1 MKKIASVVVCASV
14 LSLTACASIIENNQQ
29 KVNIVPVGAQSVN
42 CELKNGRE
50 SVNSLAPATTQ
61 IRRSKTDLDINCSDN
76 QTGATGKKTVSSDLE
91 PWTFGNILLGGIIG
105 LGVDLG
111 TGSAWKY
118 PAQIDVNMQP
128 APAPLVV
135 PPLSDV
141 VVTPQSSSPQ
151 NLSVSPEIKK

>member
-1 MKKIASVVVCASV
+1 MKKIASVVVCVSA
-14 LSLTACASIIENNQQ
+14 LSLSACASIIENNAQ
-29 KVNIVPVGAQSVN
+29 KVNIVPIGAQSAN
-42 CELKNGRE
+42 CELKNARE
-50 SVNSLAPATTQ
+50 AVTSLAPAITQ

-76 QTGATGKKTVSSDLE
+76 QTGATGKKTVSSDLDA
-91 PWTFGNILLGGIIG
+91 WVFGNILLGGVIG

-118 PAQIDVNMQP
+118 PEQIDVNMQP

-141 VVTPQSSSPQ
+141 TITPQSPPIAPLMQ
-151 NLSVSPEIKK
+151 K